1 MPEVIIN
8 GPDGRL
14 ECRYMPSEV
23 PDAPTA
29 LILHPE
35 PDKGGTMNNRV
46 TYSLYKHFQAR
57 GFAVLRFNFRGVGRS
72 QGEYD
77 NGEGELSDAATA
89 MAAGTK
95 PCITPM
101 LDCRIFFWRM
111 DRHAIDDAS
120 PRNSRFYFGNAA
132 SIDP

>member
-14 ECRYMPSEV
+14 ECRYMPSDL

-29 LILHPE
+29 WILHPE

-46 TYSLYKHFQAR
+46 TYALYKHFQAR
-57 GFAVLRFNFRGVGRS
+57 GFAGLRLNCRGVGRS

-77 NGEGELSDAATA
+77 DGEGGCGGGGTA
-89 MAAGTK
+89 R
-95 PCITPM
+95 
-101 LDCRIFFWRM
+101 D
-111 DRHAIDDAS
+111 
-120 PRNSRFYFGNAA
+120 
-132 SIDP
+132 

>member
-14 ECRYMPSEV
+14 ECRYMPSDM
-23 PDAPTA
+23 PDMTA

-46 TYSLYKHFQAR
+46 TYALYKHFQAR

-72 QGEYD
+72 RGEYD

-89 MAAGTK
+89 MDWLQAQNSIAR
-95 PCITPM
+95 M
-101 LDCRIFFWRM
+101 LDRWIFIRLM
-111 DRHAIDDAS
+111 DWHAIDDEA
-120 PRNSRFYFGNAA
+120 P
-132 SIDP
+132 